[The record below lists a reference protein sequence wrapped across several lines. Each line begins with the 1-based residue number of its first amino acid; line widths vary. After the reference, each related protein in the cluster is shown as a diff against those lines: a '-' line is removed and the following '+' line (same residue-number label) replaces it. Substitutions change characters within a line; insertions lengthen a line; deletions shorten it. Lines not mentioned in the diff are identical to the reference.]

1 MNRLHRVL
9 IVASAALLPL
19 VGHAAGATPLT
30 RAQVRA
36 ELIAAEQNGTYPSS
50 KVHYPDAQ
58 PDPASKYVA
67 NRAAQQLADEAAA
80 DAAYGAASRGTS
92 ESGKP
97 SVNASGAGGV
107 RPQSVDIY
115 RGH

>member
-19 VGHAAGATPLT
+19 LGHAAGATPLT

-36 ELIAAEQNGTYPSS
+36 ELIEAEQNGTYPTS

-58 PDPASKYVA
+58 RDPASQYVA
-67 NRAAQQLADEAAA
+67 SKAAQRLADEAKA
-80 DAAYGAASRGTS
+80 DAAYGGGSRGTS
-92 ESGKP
+92 ESGK
-97 SVNASGAGGV
+97 
-107 RPQSVDIY
+107 
-115 RGH
+115 RGHSVRQLSVTNEPDK